1 MNVILADKA
10 GFCFGVKRALDTTI
24 NTKENLK
31 GKIYTLGPLIHNND
45 VVNLLK
51 DKGIEP
57 ISIGDVDK
65 LNKDDTIIIRSHGVP
80 LQTINYLKDKG
91 LNVINTTCPHV
102 ANIQIKAK
110 KYYEE
115 GYKIVIVGDENH
127 PEVIGINGWCN
138 NSAIISKDGSNINN
152 LDKKVCVLCQTTEK
166 QENWEKV
173 LNILIK
179 KSREILA
186 FNTICNATQVRQQA
200 AKKLSKKVD
209 SMVVI
214 GGKNSSNTT
223 KLYEIC
229 KNNCKNTIHVENAK
243 EIPEHIYKNLN
254 IIGVTAGA
262 STPDWIIKEA
272 VNKMNNNDNIIEVSK
287 NEMLE
292 YMNEKEQQIVVGKV
306 VKGTIVSL
314 NENELFVDLNY
325 KSEGII
331 PKEEVTLNEE
341 AILKEAFKVG
351 DEIEAKIVRIKNE
364 DGYVVLSLKE
374 LDREKA
380 LKNLKETF
388 ENKQTIKVI
397 VKDAVDAG
405 LICIYNGIRV
415 FIPASHIELS
425 HVDNLEKYKGS
436 ELEVNIIEFIKD
448 RYKTKI
454 VGSRR
459 EILKTIRDEHIEE
472 TWTSLEKDTI
482 VEGEVKRFTN
492 FGAFVEINGVDGL
505 LHVSEISWGRVEKPE
520 DALKIGDK
528 IKVYILDIDKENKK
542 LALSIKKLIEDPW
555 ESVELKYPIGNI
567 VLGKVV
573 RFASFGAFI
582 ELEPG
587 VDGLVHIS
595 KISNKR
601 IDKPEE
607 ELTLGKEVKAKI
619 LEVNSAEKR
628 IALSIKDVEEF

>member
-51 DKGIEP
+51 GKGIEP
-57 ISIGDVDK
+57 INIGDVDK

-200 AKKLSKKVD
+200 AKKLSEEVD

-243 EIPEHIYKNLN
+243 EIPEHIYKSSN

-272 VNKMNNNDNIIEVSK
+272 VNKMNNSDNIIEISK
-287 NEMLE
+287 NEMLA

-388 ENKQTIKVI
+388 ENKETIKVI

-405 LICIYNGIRV
+405 LICIYNGVRV

-555 ESVELKYPIGNI
+555 KSVEIKYPIGNI

>member
-51 DKGIEP
+51 GKGIEP
-57 ISIGDVDK
+57 ISIQDVDK

-138 NSAIISKDGSNINN
+138 NSAIISKDGANINN

-173 LNILIK
+173 LTILIK
-179 KSREILA
+179 NSREILA
-186 FNTICNATQVRQQA
+186 FNTICNATQVRQQS
-200 AKKLSKKVD
+200 AKKLSEKVD
-209 SMVVI
+209 SMIVI

-229 KNNCKNTIHVENAK
+229 KSNCKNTIHVENAK
-243 EIPEHIYKNLN
+243 EIPEHIYKNSN

-272 VNKMNNNDNIIEVSK
+272 INKMNNNDSIIEVSK
-287 NEMLE
+287 NEMLN

-331 PKEEVTLNEE
+331 PKEEVTLDEE
-341 AILKEAFKVG
+341 SILKESFKVG
-351 DEIEAKIVRIKNE
+351 DKIEAKIVRIKNE

-374 LDREKA
+374 LHREKA
-380 LKNLKETF
+380 LKNLKEAF
-388 ENKQTIKVI
+388 DNKQTIKVI

-405 LICIYNGIRV
+405 LICIYNGVRV

-425 HVDNLEKYKGS
+425 HVDDLEAYKGL

-448 RYKTKI
+448 RYRTKI

-459 EILKTIRDEHIEE
+459 NILKIIRNKHIEE
-472 TWTSLEKDTI
+472 TWNSLEKDTV
-482 VEGEVKRFTN
+482 VEGEVKRFTD
-492 FGAFVEINGVDGL
+492 FGAFIEINGVDGL

-555 ESVELKYPIGNI
+555 KSVEIKYPIGNI

-573 RFASFGAFI
+573 RFANFGAFI

-619 LEVNSAEKR
+619 LEVNSVEKR
-628 IALSIKDVEEF
+628 IALSIK

>member
-24 NTKENLK
+24 NTKEKFK

-51 DKGIEP
+51 EKGIEP
-57 ISIGDVDK
+57 ISIEDVNK
-65 LNKDDTIIIRSHGVP
+65 LNKEDTIIIRSHGVP
-80 LQTINYLKDKG
+80 LQIIDYLKDKG
-91 LNVINTTCPHV
+91 LNIIDTTCPHV

-110 KYYEE
+110 RYYEE
-115 GYKIVIVGDENH
+115 GYQIIIVGDENH

-138 NSAIISKDGSNINN
+138 NSAIISKDGLNINN
-152 LDKKVCVLCQTTEK
+152 LNKKVCVLCQTTEK

-200 AKKLSKKVD
+200 AKKLSEKVD
-209 SMVVI
+209 SMVII

-229 KNNCKNTIHVENAK
+229 KNNCKDTIHVENAK
-243 EIPEHIYKNLN
+243 EIPEYICKNSS

-272 VNKMNNNDNIIEVSK
+272 INKMNNNDNIIEVSK

-292 YMNEKEQQIVVGKV
+292 YMNEKDQQIVVGKV
-306 VKGTIVSL
+306 IKGTIVSL
-314 NENELFVDLNY
+314 NENELFVDLKY

-331 PKEEVTLNEE
+331 PKEETTLNEE
-341 AILKEAFKVG
+341 NILKDSFKLG
-351 DEIEAKIVRIKNE
+351 DEIEAKIIRIKNE

-374 LDREKA
+374 LHREKS
-380 LKNLKETF
+380 LKDLKESF
-388 ENKQTIKVI
+388 ENKNTIKVT
-397 VKDAVDAG
+397 VKDTVDAG
-405 LICIYNGIRV
+405 LICIYNGVRV

-425 HVDNLEKYKGS
+425 HVDDLKKYKGL
-436 ELEVNIIEFIKD
+436 ELEVNIIEFVKD

-459 EILKTIRDEHIEE
+459 DILRAIRDEHIEDTWE
-472 TWTSLEKDTI
+472 TLEKDTI

-492 FGAFVEINGVDGL
+492 FGAFVEIKGVDGL
-505 LHVSEISWGRVEKPE
+505 LHVSEISWGQGRK
-520 DALKIGDK
+520 ARRCF
-528 IKVYILDIDKENKK
+528 EN
-542 LALSIKKLIEDPW
+542 W
-555 ESVELKYPIGNI
+555 
-567 VLGKVV
+567 
-573 RFASFGAFI
+573 R
-582 ELEPG
+582 
-587 VDGLVHIS
+587 
-595 KISNKR
+595 
-601 IDKPEE
+601 
-607 ELTLGKEVKAKI
+607 
-619 LEVNSAEKR
+619 
-628 IALSIKDVEEF
+628 